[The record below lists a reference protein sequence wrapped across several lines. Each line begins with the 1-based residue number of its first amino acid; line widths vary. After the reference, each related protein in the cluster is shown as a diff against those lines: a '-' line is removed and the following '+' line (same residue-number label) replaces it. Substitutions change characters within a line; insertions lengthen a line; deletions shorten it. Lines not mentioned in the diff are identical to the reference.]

1 MAEETPD
8 AKDGPE
14 PEEQGAPAVRPASEA
29 EVEAAWEDTDL
40 AQVLYH
46 DWESGTYDDKWSIS
60 FDDRCIS
67 FASDRFAHALGPAA
81 ADVTRPMGRALE
93 IGAGT
98 GFFSLNLRQ
107 AGWLD
112 EVVVTDVSQGMV
124 DVALGNAR
132 HLGYDDVQGAQAGIT
147 ELPYPDASFDLV
159 LGHAVLHHVPDVE
172 AGLRECLRVLRPGGR
187 FVFAGEPTVIGDRYA
202 RALGRATWAVTTRI
216 THLPPLR
223 ARWARSK
230 EELDSSSRAAALE
243 AVVDLHTFD
252 PGDLA
257 RTALRAG
264 AVDVTTATEELL
276 AAVLGWPVRTF
287 EAAVNPDRLGWDWAM
302 FAYKGWQRLGAVD
315 KVLNKVLPD
324 ALFYDVSV
332 TGVKA

>member
-1 MAEETPD
+1 MTDEPD
-8 AKDGPE
+8 PDSTAPDSTAG
-14 PEEQGAPAVRPASEA
+14 EQPVGSATEA
-29 EVEAAWEDTDL
+29 EVEAAWADTDL

-60 FDDRCIS
+60 FDDRCIC
-67 FASDRFAHALGPAA
+67 FAADRFVTALGPAA
-81 ADVTRPMGRALE
+81 GTVRRPMGRALE

-107 AGWLD
+107 AGWLQD
-112 EVVVTDVSQGMV
+112 VVVTDVSSGMV
-124 DVALGNAR
+124 DVARRNAR
-132 HLGYDDVQGAQAGIT
+132 NLGFDDVDGAVAGIT
-147 ELPYPDASFDLV
+147 ALPYPDASFDLV

-216 THLPPLR
+216 THLPQLR
-223 ARWARSK
+223 DRWARPQ
-230 EELDSSSRAAALE
+230 EELDESSRAAALE

-252 PGDLA
+252 PTELA

-276 AAVLGWPVRTF
+276 AAFLGWPVRTF
-287 EAAVNPDRLGWDWAM
+287 EAAVNPERLGWGWAM
-302 FAYKGWQRLGAVD
+302 FAYRGWQRLGTVD
-315 KVLNKVLPD
+315 KVLNRVLPA

-332 TGVKA
+332 TGTKA